1 MLIPFPTDWQ
11 TALVLVPHPDDP
23 EYGVAAAVAKWTTAG
38 KSVAYAL
45 ASRGEAG
52 IEGMAPA
59 EAGPAREIE
68 QRESA
73 RIVGVASIEFWG
85 FPDSAIM
92 NTVELRAAVTEVIER
107 VRPQVIVSM
116 YGGPGWGPDM
126 PNQSDHIEFAAAVLQ
141 AYDALDDKP
150 RWLFENSPEAT
161 HVEEVGDHV
170 ETAVQSLAAHRKYL
184 SVLDPDTPVNDQ
196 ARAQVEM
203 ATAAREDYDN
213 QRVVGFELKR
223 RSR

>member
-23 EYGVAAAVAKWTTAG
+23 EYGVAAAVAKWTGEG
-38 KSVAYAL
+38 KRVVYAL

-52 IEGMAPA
+52 IEGMDPA
-59 EAGPAREIE
+59 EAGPARETE

-73 RIVGVASIEFWG
+73 RIVGVDAIEFWD
-85 FPDSAIM
+85 FPDSDIR
-92 NTVELRAAVTEVIER
+92 NTPELRAAVTGVIER
-107 VRPQVIVSM
+107 VQPQVIVSM
-116 YGGPGWGPDM
+116 YGGPGWGPDS

-150 RWLFENSPEAT
+150 RWLFENSLDVT
-161 HVEEVGDHV
+161 HVEEVGDFIDV
-170 ETAVQSLAAHRKYL
+170 AVASLAAHAKYL
-184 SVLDPDTPVNDQ
+184 SVLDPATPVIEQ

-203 ATAAREDYDN
+203 VTAAREDYDN
-213 QRVVGFELKR
+213 QRVVTFELKR
-223 RSR
+223 RTR

>member
-11 TALVLVPHPDDP
+11 TMLVLVPHPDDP
-23 EYGVAAAVAKWTTAG
+23 EYGVAAAVAKWSAAG

-59 EAGPAREIE
+59 KAGPAREIE

-170 ETAVQSLAAHRKYL
+170 ETAVQSLAAHQKYL
-184 SVLDPDTPVNDQ
+184 SVLDPDTPVIDQ

>member
-1 MLIPFPTDWQ
+1 MLFPFPTDWQ

-38 KSVAYAL
+38 KRVVYAL

-73 RIVGVASIEFWG
+73 RIVGVDAIEFWD
-85 FPDSAIM
+85 FPDSAIA
-92 NTVELRAAVTEVIER
+92 NTPELRAAVTEVITR
-107 VRPQVIVSM
+107 VQPQVIVSI
-116 YGGPGWGPDM
+116 YGGPGWGPDS

-150 RWLFENSPEAT
+150 RWLFENSPDAT
-161 HVEEVGDHV
+161 HVEEVADFIEIAV
-170 ETAVQSLAAHRKYL
+170 ESLAAHQKYL
-184 SVLDPDTPVNDQ
+184 TVLDPGTPVIEQ

-203 ATAAREDYDN
+203 VTGPREDYDN
-213 QRVVGFELKR
+213 QRVVTFELKR
-223 RSR
+223 RTR